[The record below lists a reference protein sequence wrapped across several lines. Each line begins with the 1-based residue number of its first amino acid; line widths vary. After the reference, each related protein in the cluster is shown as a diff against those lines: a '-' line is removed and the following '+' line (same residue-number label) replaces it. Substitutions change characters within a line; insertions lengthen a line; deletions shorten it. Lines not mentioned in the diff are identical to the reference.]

1 MIQAINGRDYPLMQ
15 GILLMTT
22 ILMLTTNFIADISVF
37 FLIQELEGNQENNYG
52 ESTRYNMVKN
62 Y

>member
-1 MIQAINGRDYPLMQ
+1 MQ

-52 ESTRYNMVKN
+52 ESMRV
-62 Y
+62 